1 MQNNDYAYQKL
12 IDEGYEFKFNQY
24 LKDGFELFKKEI
36 GNFVGFYA
44 ALFFVYFILGLVFGN
59 YSGLVTNL
67 VQPAL
72 TAGVLLVAN
81 DILLNKKP
89 DFSRFFDGFKFFL
102 PLLLLGIISSLLIIV
117 GLIFLI
123 VPGIY
128 LAVGYSFAHMFVVF
142 LGHDYWTAMELSR
155 KIISKKWFEFFLFF
169 LLMILINVGGVFAC
183 GIGVVFTA
191 PITLCMTYCA
201 FEDIVG
207 GAIRKYQLVAHETE
221 HPEQPDQ
228 VDQPENE

>member
-1 MQNNDYAYQKL
+1 MPNNDYAFQKL
-12 IDEGYEFKFNQY
+12 IEEGYEFKFNQY
-24 LKDGFELFKKEI
+24 LKDGIDLFKKEI
-36 GNFVGFYA
+36 SGFVGFYA
-44 ALFFVYFILGLVFGN
+44 ALFSVYFVLGLIFGD

-67 VQPAL
+67 IQPAL

-89 DFSRFFDGFKFFL
+89 NFSRFFDGFKFFL
-102 PLLLLGIISSLLIIV
+102 PLLLLGIVSSLLIAV
-117 GLIFLI
+117 GLVFLI

-128 LAVGYSFAHMFVVF
+128 LAVGYSFGHMFVVF
-142 LGHDYWTAMELSR
+142 LGYDYWTAMELSR

-169 LLMILINVGGVFAC
+169 LLMILINVGGVLAC
-183 GIGVVFTA
+183 GVGVVFSA

-207 GAIRKYQLVAHETE
+207 GAIRKYQLVEKQQE
-221 HPEQPDQ
+221 ESEDKEQF
-228 VDQPENE
+228 ENE